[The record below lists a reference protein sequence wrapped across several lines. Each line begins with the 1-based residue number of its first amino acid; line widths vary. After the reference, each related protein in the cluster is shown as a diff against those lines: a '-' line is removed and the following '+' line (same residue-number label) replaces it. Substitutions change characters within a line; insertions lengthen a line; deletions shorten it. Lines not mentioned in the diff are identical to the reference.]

1 MFFYGC
7 HSIHTGVYLE
17 VRFKEDIKKPD
28 DIASNAIDISIII
41 YRDFGHFLTE
51 AVNGGF
57 YKLYITKL
65 SLFLKDRKCL
75 FSLIKT

>member
-41 YRDFGHFLTE
+41 YRDGQRGLLQTLYNKAVTFLE
-51 AVNGGF
+51 RQKVFVFFN
-57 YKLYITKL
+57 
-65 SLFLKDRKCL
+65 
-75 FSLIKT
+75 